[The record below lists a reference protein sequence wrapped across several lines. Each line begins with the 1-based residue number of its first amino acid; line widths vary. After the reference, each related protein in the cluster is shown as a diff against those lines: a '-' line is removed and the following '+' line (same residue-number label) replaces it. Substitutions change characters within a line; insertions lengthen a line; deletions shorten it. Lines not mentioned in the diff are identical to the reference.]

1 MGDTDQSS
9 PAVAETTEFEQRH
22 AAEIAA
28 VSNASFELVGAGQE
42 ELAELAVAAQEKGD
56 RLTVLQRIAAMKV
69 GDRIKVALL
78 GTRDERFILIRDS
91 NKIVAMAVL
100 ESPKVGESE
109 METFAAMKNI
119 QEEVLRTLA
128 RNRRFMKHYAV
139 VRALVNNPRTPV
151 DVAMPLLNHLMVLDL
166 QHLSRNKNISDT
178 LRKLALRAME
188 TKRDGRR

>member
-1 MGDTDQSS
+1 MADTGQSS

-42 ELAELAVAAQEKGD
+42 ELAELAEDAKDKGE

-69 GDRIKVALL
+69 GERIKVALL

-91 NKIVAMAVL
+91 NKVVAMAVL

-109 METFAAMKNI
+109 METFAAMKNV

-151 DVAMPLLNHLMVLDL
+151 DVGMPLLNHLMLLDL

-178 LRKLALRAME
+178 LRKMAIRAME
-188 TKRDGRR
+188 TKREGRR

>member
-1 MGDTDQSS
+1 MADTAQSS
-9 PAVAETTEFEQRH
+9 GAGSQTSEYEQQH

-28 VSNASFELVGAGQE
+28 AANDSFELVAAGQE
-42 ELAELAVAAQEKGD
+42 ELAELTDADQEKGE

-78 GTRDERFILIRDS
+78 GTRDERSILIRDT

-109 METFAAMKNI
+109 MEAFAAMRNV
-119 QEEVLRTLA
+119 QEDVLRTIA

-139 VRALVNNPRTPV
+139 VRALVNNPRSPI

-166 QHLSRNKNISDT
+166 QHLTRNKNISDT
-178 LRKLALRAME
+178 LRKLALKTMQ
-188 TKRDGRR
+188 TKSEGRR

>member
-151 DVAMPLLNHLMVLDL
+151 DVAMPLLSHLMVLDL

>member
-1 MGDTDQSS
+1 MGDTSQSS
-9 PAVAETTEFEQRH
+9 PAAAETTDFEQRH

-28 VSNASFELVGAGQE
+28 VSHASFELVGAGQE
-42 ELAELAVAAQEKGD
+42 ELAELADAAQEKGD

-109 METFAAMKNI
+109 METFAAMKNV
-119 QEEVLRTLA
+119 QEEVLRTIA

-166 QHLSRNKNISDT
+166 QHVSRNKNISDT
-178 LRKLALRAME
+178 LRKLALRAMD